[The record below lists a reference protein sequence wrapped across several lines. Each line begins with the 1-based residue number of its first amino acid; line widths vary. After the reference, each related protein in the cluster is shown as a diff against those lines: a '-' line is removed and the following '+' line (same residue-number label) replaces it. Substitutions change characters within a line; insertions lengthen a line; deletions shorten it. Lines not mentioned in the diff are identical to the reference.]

1 MLQSCVS
8 LPINRNYNAFN
19 RKHNVVTDTGVDRVK
34 CGPCE
39 ISTLTNMN
47 YESG

>member
-19 RKHNVVTDTGVDRVK
+19 RKHNVVTDIILELIVLSVGLAK
-34 CGPCE
+34 FPH
-39 ISTLTNMN
+39 
-47 YESG
+47 